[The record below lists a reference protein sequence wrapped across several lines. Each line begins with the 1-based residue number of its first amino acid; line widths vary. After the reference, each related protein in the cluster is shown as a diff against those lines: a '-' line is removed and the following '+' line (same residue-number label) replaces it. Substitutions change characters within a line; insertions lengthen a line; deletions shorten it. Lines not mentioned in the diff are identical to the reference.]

1 MDEFE
6 ELDHYAVLGVQRNAT
21 AEEIKRAYRQ
31 QIARYHPD
39 RFATAS
45 PEEQAEASRRARRI
59 NEAYATLSDAAARTA
74 YNRKLGLAAASPR
87 AHPTPAAPAQPRDHL
102 AELYAQAR
110 AHIDAGRHLQAIATL
125 REIQRINPFYRD
137 SGALL
142 ARAEAAGRA
151 VAPPSGPS
159 GQKPDSGRRALLVG
173 AVAALFLAGIGAAG
187 WALRRQGEATLQG
200 ATGAGPTLAPTGVPT
215 LAPTGVPTLA
225 PTSVPTLAPTGVPT
239 LAPTGAPTLAPTSV
253 PTLAPTAAAIAESGT
268 VLYQEDFTQ
277 AARWPSIRGAGWS
290 VGFAPGAYQIT
301 AAQEVGNIWA
311 FNTSPAGV
319 NFLVGVDVEV
329 NGGWAG
335 LLLRFN
341 ERNYLAYMVDPRAGG
356 YRLLRSGGGRSTV
369 LLEEQHPA
377 VIAGEGARN
386 RLAARLEN
394 ERISLGMNGA
404 EVADLSLA
412 DPPPTARYGMVAVAT
427 DAQVVALFRNL
438 VIRSLD

>member
-215 LAPTGVPTLA
+215 LAPTG
-225 PTSVPTLAPTGVPT
+225 
-239 LAPTGAPTLAPTSV
+239 APTLAPTSV